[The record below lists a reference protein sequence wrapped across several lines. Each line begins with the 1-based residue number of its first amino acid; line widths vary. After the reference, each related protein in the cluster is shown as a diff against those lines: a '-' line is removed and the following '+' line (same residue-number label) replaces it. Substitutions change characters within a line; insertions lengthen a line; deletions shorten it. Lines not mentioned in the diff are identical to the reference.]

1 MTTGTNLQLQYDEAT
16 DSWSYQNVDYE
27 YAPASTNSWSGYT
40 SPDPD
45 FKFAPKEEEQQ
56 EQEQDN
62 DTVCPPGYIYD
73 ETLKQCLPDPEYRA
87 PSYAAEPTG
96 RREDEPEPQNYVD
109 FRNMSYDEMIQ
120 FGKNEG
126 YFNAAG
132 TFIGAQESNAFP
144 GIRGLAQF
152 GLDSEANRFAI
163 NFAKKGGK
171 VWNPNAPLK
180 GNLYIPKNDDLSK
193 FITNPILWSNYAV
206 NSAKTKAVET
216 VQSIVSN
223 PVLKLQEERLKQEME
238 KTKQQEIKT
247 QLERDKL
254 ANDLDNIIKSKDTER
269 ETKETKLRGDL
280 AQDIS
285 SQVPSSTFK
294 SGTTLGSSLHG
305 TGSYNKSTTKSK
317 KRQTGP
323 RAGDR

>member
-1 MTTGTNLQLQYDEAT
+1 
-16 DSWSYQNVDYE
+16 
-27 YAPASTNSWSGYT
+27 
-40 SPDPD
+40 
-45 FKFAPKEEEQQ
+45 
-56 EQEQDN
+56 
-62 DTVCPPGYIYD
+62 
-73 ETLKQCLPDPEYRA
+73 
-87 PSYAAEPTG
+87 
-96 RREDEPEPQNYVD
+96 
-109 FRNMSYDEMIQ
+109 
-120 FGKNEG
+120 
-126 YFNAAG
+126 
-132 TFIGAQESNAFP
+132 
-144 GIRGLAQF
+144 
-152 GLDSEANRFAI
+152 
-163 NFAKKGGK
+163 
-171 VWNPNAPLK
+171 
-180 GNLYIPKNDDLSK
+180 DLSK

-305 TGSYNKSTTKSK
+305 TGSYKSSTPTKSSGRSLGSSLHGTGSYNKSTTKSK

>member
-1 MTTGTNLQLQYDEAT
+1 
-16 DSWSYQNVDYE
+16 
-27 YAPASTNSWSGYT
+27 
-40 SPDPD
+40 
-45 FKFAPKEEEQQ
+45 
-56 EQEQDN
+56 
-62 DTVCPPGYIYD
+62 

-305 TGSYNKSTTKSK
+305 TGSYKSSTPT
-317 KRQTGP
+317 
-323 RAGDR
+323 